1 MAQEMSLSE
10 AARRMRGPKGTT
22 VELLVLHKNDQQPVT
37 IAITRDAIPN
47 NSVKLRKLEDG
58 IYWLR
63 VSRFSE
69 RTAQEMQNAVKQMN
83 ANGEVKGVV
92 LDMRNNPGGIFD
104 AGVKVADA
112 FLKDGTIVSM
122 RGRDRIGEQ
131 IFKATDSPDDI
142 TAPLVV
148 LVNAGSASASE
159 IVAGALLDQ
168 KRGLLVGERTFGK
181 GSVQNIIPLPDGTAL
196 KITVALYYTPND
208 ISIQAEGIAPDF
220 YIPWEQPRE
229 NADAQGFMFRESSLS
244 RHLNQDGAP
253 TDATKPKDL
262 APKTAEEEEVANF
275 LVRDNQLRMALQLVK
290 TLPVARSLQ

>member
-1 MAQEMSLSE
+1 
-10 AARRMRGPKGTT
+10 
-22 VELLVLHKNDQQPVT
+22 
-37 IAITRDAIPN
+37 
-47 NSVKLRKLEDG
+47 
-58 IYWLR
+58 
-63 VSRFSE
+63 
-69 RTAQEMQNAVKQMN
+69 MN
-83 ANGEVKGVV
+83 AEGEVKGVV

-112 FLKDGTIVSM
+112 FLKDGVIVSM

-131 IFKATDSPDDI
+131 VFKATNSPDDI

-196 KITVALYYTPND
+196 KITVALYYTPNG

-220 YIPWEQPRE
+220 YVPWEQPRE
-229 NADAQGFMFRESSLS
+229 AAGDPGFMFRESSLS
-244 RHLNQDGAP
+244 RHLNQDGTQADP
-253 TDATKPKDL
+253 AKSKDQT
-262 APKTAEEEEVANF
+262 PKTQEEEEVANY
-275 LVRDNQLRMALQLVK
+275 LMRDNQLRMALQLVK